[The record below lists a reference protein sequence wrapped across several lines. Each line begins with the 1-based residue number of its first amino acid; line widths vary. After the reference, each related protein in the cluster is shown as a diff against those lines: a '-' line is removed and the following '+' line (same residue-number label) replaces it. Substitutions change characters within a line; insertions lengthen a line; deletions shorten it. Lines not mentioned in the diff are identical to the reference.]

1 MAQSEKL
8 PAIVA
13 RIDERTAHIQ
23 EDVKELKG
31 TCTELATTV
40 GKHSEDLATIK
51 ERIGN
56 SNDQSNCHSTP
67 HSFTKK
73 QKAGIV
79 GTVVA
84 IISTV
89 IAFLADYF
97 RH

>member
-1 MAQSEKL
+1 MAQEKL
-8 PAIVA
+8 PSIVA

-31 TCTELATTV
+31 TCSELKTTV
-40 GKHSEDLATIK
+40 GRHSEDLATIK

-56 SNDQSNCHSTP
+56 PDSNHHSL
-67 HSFTKK
+67 SKK
-73 QKAGIV
+73 QKAGI
-79 GTVVA
+79 GGAVVA
-84 IISTV
+84 IISTI

>member
-1 MAQSEKL
+1 MSQEKL

-31 TCTELATTV
+31 TVGELKTTV

-51 ERIGN
+51 EKISSTN
-56 SNDQSNCHSTP
+56 CQSS
-67 HSFTKK
+67 SGLSKK
-73 QKAGIV
+73 QKAGI
-79 GTVVA
+79 GGAVA
-84 IISTV
+84 GIITAI
-89 IAFLADYF
+89 IAFLTDYF